1 MPVHTK
7 NEQPRD
13 HLEKNIVYHLS
24 LAMQTV
30 SNVQE
35 RLASAAKKHAS
46 AEEKQE
52 RMETML
58 SVADDE
64 LFGVKEKLQQTKS
77 LLLATN
83 YGSFIK
89 VWMLSA
95 WTINSQWSM

>member
-1 MPVHTK
+1 
-7 NEQPRD
+7 
-13 HLEKNIVYHLS
+13 
-24 LAMQTV
+24 MQTV

-35 RLASAAKKHAS
+35 ILAS

-64 LFGVKEKLQQTKS
+64 LFGVKEKLQQTES
-77 LLLATN
+77 LLLAAN

-89 VWMLSA
+89 SLGVECMDHKQSVEYVSTLLDKLMQILFEMGG
-95 WTINSQWSM
+95 TLYTCGR